1 MKIVKNDHT
10 GRQVWEYEGIC
21 LLDTPQALLFEARFN
36 RKDLLFQD
44 VLLREGDSFLELYP
58 RSKWFNIY
66 EIHDKDSVEV
76 KAWYCNVTR
85 PAIVNGDVISY
96 DDLALDLFAY
106 PDGSFRILDE
116 DEFVGLDISPADRT
130 AALAGLKELEAIFSA
145 DQLFSMDR
153 YQDFISF

>member
-1 MKIVKNDHT
+1 
-10 GRQVWEYEGIC
+10 
-21 LLDTPQALLFEARFN
+21 
-36 RKDLLFQD
+36 
-44 VLLREGDSFLELYP
+44 
-58 RSKWFNIY
+58 
-66 EIHDKDSVEV
+66 
-76 KAWYCNVTR
+76 VTR